1 MTTNAPPAKAKRERK
16 HVKPQWLD
24 RDQLCVGTQERR
36 THPGGNRRQGR
47 RPAGAPT
54 TTKRAGDWGCD
65 LGTVVSPAAPLD
77 CQPADLMHD
86 EGREA
91 FAKLTAAL
99 SAA

>member
-16 HVKPQWLD
+16 PVKPQWLD
-24 RDQLCVGTQERR
+24 RDRLCGARKNAGLTPEETAAKAGTSRR
-36 THPGGNRRQGR
+36 SYDHWE
-47 RPAGAPT
+47 
-54 TTKRAGDWGCD
+54 AGDWGCD
-65 LGTVVSPAAPLD
+65 LGTVVSLAAALD